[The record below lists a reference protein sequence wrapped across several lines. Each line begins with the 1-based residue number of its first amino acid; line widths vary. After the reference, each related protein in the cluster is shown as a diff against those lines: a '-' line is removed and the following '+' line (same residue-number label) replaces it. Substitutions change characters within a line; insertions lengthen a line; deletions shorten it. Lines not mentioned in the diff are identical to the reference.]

1 MLPRCPNGPAVEW
14 QLGSEHWLTH
24 CLLGGRRPDR
34 GAPRAQEAKPVII
47 GEWLREREGSLFL
60 PDDRPGLIGR
70 PLFYRLNSTTEAG
83 YSHRGPASAPC
94 PLPPSCPPPSPSP
107 ILRTPPPSSPLLQQP
122 TLGLPPLCS
131 LLWCPLPTRTPDRFH
146 RIPPSVHPPSP
157 VISKH
162 ERPHLPGPD
171 IRNRTGSL
179 PSHAL
184 AAGNRGP
191 A

>member
-1 MLPRCPNGPAVEW
+1 MLPRYPNGPAVEW

-83 YSHRGPASAPC
+83 YSHRGPASALC
-94 PLPPSCPPPSPSP
+94 SLPPSCPPPPLPHPPHSST
-107 ILRTPPPSSPLLQQP
+107 IVAPPPAANFGVAAALLPALVPTSHSRTRPVPPHPAQCASSVA
-122 TLGLPPLCS
+122 C
-131 LLWCPLPTRTPDRFH
+131 
-146 RIPPSVHPPSP
+146 
-157 VISKH
+157 
-162 ERPHLPGPD
+162 HLE
-171 IRNRTGSL
+171 
-179 PSHAL
+179 A
-184 AAGNRGP
+184 
-191 A
+191 